1 MAGPEYDVV
10 ISGYGPTGLAAAALL
25 TRLGH
30 RVCVFERWPSL
41 YGQPRIA
48 TIDAESARIIQA
60 ACDVDA
66 AFRNSLPRDRYI
78 FANANGEVLIDNRWE
93 GDHDCGFAHRI
104 SLHQPDIEDA
114 MDAAARGRGAEIHQG
129 WEVTAIEQ
137 DDAEVRVTAQER
149 VAGNDSG
156 AKRTVSAR
164 YLIGAD
170 GARSAVRELLGIERE
185 AWPFRNAWY
194 SVDTVRLGKLPDF
207 WGTSPDG
214 QIAVIFCLPEGRAH
228 SVIPLGSSHV
238 RFNFE
243 ADPDGGHDDKL
254 NDEVAYRHLR
264 DVYGVGP
271 EHVEV
276 TRQAVYPFEGKLAL
290 RWRVGR
296 AFLAG
301 DAAHVMTPFLGQG
314 GCAAFRDAINLAW
327 KLDLVLK
334 GIVDEALLDSYEAE
348 RLPHVRVH
356 VDGSDKLAAMAFE
369 PDPEKA
375 AARDQRYLE
384 NPAPAPA
391 AAPDLPLVGGILDRD
406 RNGDIAAPVGGLG
419 PQGAVQREGT
429 EGRFDDIVGWG
440 FQLLAWDRNPADL
453 LSEDQK
459 DFLTRIGGVT
469 AGLSEQDA
477 PQLVRDV
484 SGVYRRFFRRHGIE
498 GLLMR
503 PDFVVFGVVRTAEDL
518 PRLVDVLRRQLGTP
532 SH

>member
-1 MAGPEYDVV
+1 MAGTEYDIV

-66 AFRNSLPRDRYI
+66 AFRNSLPRECYR
-78 FANANGEVLIDNRWE
+78 FANEKGEVLIDNHWE
-93 GDHDCGFAHRI
+93 GDHDCGFPHRI

-114 MDAAARGRGAEIHQG
+114 MDAAARAGGAAIHQG
-129 WEVTAIEQ
+129 WEVTAIAQ
-137 DDAEVRVTAQER
+137 DADFVRVTACENTN
-149 VAGNDSG
+149 GNG
-156 AKRTVSAR
+156 KEHTVRAR

-194 SVDTVRLGKLPDF
+194 SVDTVRKGKLPDF

-228 SVIPLGSSHV
+228 SIIPLGRSHV

-243 ADPDGGHDDKL
+243 ADPDGRHDDKL

-264 DVYGVGP
+264 EVYGVGP

-276 TRQAVYPFEGKLAL
+276 TRQAVYPFEGKLAR

-301 DAAHVMTPFLGQG
+301 DAAHLMTPFLGQG

-334 GIVDEALLDSYEAE
+334 GEAGAALLDTYEAE

-356 VDGSDKLAAMAFE
+356 VDGSDKLAAIAFE

-375 AARDQRYLE
+375 AARDRRYLGE
-384 NPAPAPA
+384 PTPPRA
-391 AAPDLPLVGGILDRD
+391 AGPDLPLADGILMRD
-406 RNGDIAAPVGGLG
+406 ANGEIAAPIGGLG
-419 PQGAVQREGT
+419 PQGVVRRGGE
-429 EGRFDDIVGWG
+429 EGRFDDLIGWG
-440 FQLLAWDRNPADL
+440 FQLLAWDCDPADF
-453 LSEDQK
+453 LSDDQT
-459 DFLTRIGGVT
+459 DFLARIGGVA
-469 AGLSEQDA
+469 AGLSEQDNPGRA
-477 PQLVRDV
+477 HDLA
-484 SGVYRRFFRRHGIE
+484 GVYGRFFDKHGIA

-503 PDFVVFGVVRTAEDL
+503 PDFTVFGVARVAEDL
-518 PRLVDVLRRQLGTP
+518 PLLVDALRRQLGAP
-532 SH
+532 SG